1 MVDNETSCNSGH
13 CSINS
18 DFNIDEVSSDE
29 VSSSFDVSS
38 SLIKFACSVVNLLVL
53 GLRGAFATDLVN

>member
-1 MVDNETSCNSGH
+1 MVDKETSCNSGH

-18 DFNIDEVSSDE
+18 DFKIDEIR
-29 VSSSFDVSS
+29 SSFDVNSS
-38 SLIKFACSVVNLLVL
+38 SIKIACSVVNLLVL